1 MSDFIKWNGETHLA
15 CSKCNAIKEQS
26 EFRKRKGGLISISYR
41 SCVNKKYERDP
52 AQAHL
57 NAIRCRAKKNNLPF
71 NLTIEDLA
79 IPDMCPVLNIPL
91 NKTWGHADQEDN
103 KDSSPSI
110 DRIIPSLGYVK
121 DNVRIISCRANR
133 IKTDSTLDEIR
144 LVYEYTM
151 REVEKITD
159 A

>member
-1 MSDFIKWNGETHLA
+1 MSEFIKWNGETHLT
-15 CSKCNAIKEQS
+15 CSKCNTVKEQS
-26 EFRKRKGGLISISYR
+26 EFRKMKGGLICISCR

-57 NAIRCRAKKNNLPF
+57 NAIKCRAKKNNLPF
-71 NLTIEDLA
+71 NLTIEDLT
-79 IPDMCPVLNIPL
+79 IPDVCPVLNIPL

-103 KDSSPSI
+103 KDYSPSI

-121 DNVRIISCRANR
+121 HNVRIISCRANR
-133 IKTDSTLDEIR
+133 IKTDSSVEEIR
-144 LVYEYTM
+144 LVYEYTI
-151 REVEKITD
+151 RELKKITD